1 MLLKS
6 ITSELR
12 KAKSIKSYYIVL
24 FVFAAITALSSIF
37 MPMTI
42 AKLNTDDPP
51 IPEGGFPGMPT
62 PPPPTEMPGYVA
74 TLFMNMGMI
83 AVVIISAIIVTNEY
97 KNNEIV
103 TTFLAI
109 PRRLMVWGSKFLVGY
124 GLSMITGILMTSVSI
139 AILMIRGA
147 GFNELIAEKGLTVLA
162 MSILGVFPLVI
173 ITQAV
178 GWFTRSTAMTT
189 TIMVIVA
196 IGMDGLLGMIPKIGD
211 KIYAGLFMNNLK
223 AIWNGSPIADH
234 SLNHS
239 WVVIACWVVL
249 FIVGG
254 CFVITKR
261 DS

>member
-1 MLLKS
+1 MFFKS
-6 ITSELR
+6 IASELR
-12 KAKSIKSYYIVL
+12 KAKSIKSYYTVFL
-24 FVFAAITALSSIF
+24 AFAAITALSSAF

-42 AKLNTDDPP
+42 AKLSTGKPS
-51 IPEGGFPGMPT
+51 IPEDGLPGMPT
-62 PPPPTEMPGYVA
+62 PPTPVEAPGYAA

-103 TTFLAI
+103 TTFLAV
-109 PRRLMVWGSKFLVGY
+109 PRRLTVWASKFLVGY
-124 GLSMITGILMTSVSI
+124 GLSMLLGVLMTALSI
-139 AILMIRGA
+139 AILVVRGA
-147 GFNELIAEKGLTVLA
+147 GFNELIAEKGFTVLA
-162 MSILGVFPLVI
+162 MSVIGVFPLVI

-223 AIWNGSPIADH
+223 AIWNGSPMTDY

-239 WVVIACWVVL
+239 WIVIACWVVL
-249 FIVGG
+249 FVVGG